1 MKKKIIATLLI
12 AATLISQGM
21 TAFAAPESVPDG
33 GYLDPDWYLSAY
45 PELMSE
51 EYRAAYPDL
60 QDAYDY
66 LNDTSDPYHMANVA
80 CALYVYHKNHGK
92 DEGRYR
98 VDPGFATPT
107 GNPTATAPRNGF
119 ELGGEFSAHS
129 GGGLSSANAIA
140 SLKATVTETMPET
153 EIAPGVFRRI
163 VEEYQGYYEDA
174 YSCRYTIEITKDTNV
189 PAPTALAEDVIIA
202 PGCGYP
208 ALENVKALHGQT
220 FPRALCDKIQTLSTS
235 KENIGCNPY
244 AVLMQNIVY
253 GRGDSVQAVWKN
265 QTRNCESWVLKRGD
279 WVKGA
284 DIQYANSAIGS
295 AGAHYDLDTLPEVQ
309 KYDIIKYIT
318 DANTMHWAFV
328 LYVDKAN
335 NRVLTTEGG
344 GREDFIAA
352 TGASNRTGY
361 WVSISDIDAI
371 QRPSNAITIKG
382 LPDIVVK
389 GADADGS
396 Y

>member
-21 TAFAAPESVPDG
+21 TAFAAPERVPDG
-33 GYLDPDWYLSAY
+33 GYLDPEWYLSAY
-45 PELMSE
+45 PELMTE
-51 EYRAAYPDL
+51 EYRTAYPDL

-66 LNDTSDPYHMANVA
+66 LNDTDDPYHMANVA
-80 CALYVYHKNHGK
+80 CALYVYHKYHGK

-98 VDPGFATPT
+98 VDPGFTTPT

-119 ELGGEFSAHS
+119 ELGGEFSSYS

-163 VEEYQGYYEDA
+163 VEEYQGHYEEA
-174 YSCRYTIEITKDTNV
+174 YSCKYFIDIIKDTNV
-189 PAPTALAEDVIIA
+189 PAPTTLAEDVIIT

-208 ALENVKALHGQT
+208 ALENVKALHGQAL
-220 FPRALCDKIQTLSTS
+220 PKALCDQIQYLDNDPA
-235 KENIGCNPY
+235 KNKGCNTY

-253 GRGDSVQAVWKN
+253 GRKTNYETITKN
-265 QTRNCESWVLKRGD
+265 ETENCESWVLKRGD
-279 WVKGA
+279 WVKGM
-284 DIQYANSAIGS
+284 DIQSADTAIGS

-318 DANTMHWAFV
+318 DGNTMHWAFV
-328 LYVDKAN
+328 LYVDKVN
-335 NRVLTTEGG
+335 NRVLTTDGNYG
-344 GREDFIAA
+344 PDDNKVNH
-352 TGASNRTGY
+352 TGS
-361 WVSISDIDAI
+361 WVSINDIDAI
-371 QRPSNAITIKG
+371 QRASNAITVNKFVI
-382 LPDIVVK
+382 D
-389 GADADGS
+389 
-396 Y
+396 